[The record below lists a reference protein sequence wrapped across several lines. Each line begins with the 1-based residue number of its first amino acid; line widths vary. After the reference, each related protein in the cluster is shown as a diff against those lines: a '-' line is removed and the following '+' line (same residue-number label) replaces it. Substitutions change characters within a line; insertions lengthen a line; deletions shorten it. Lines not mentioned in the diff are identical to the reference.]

1 MCRGM
6 EVFRTLSF
14 AGILAAGLA
23 AGAGG
28 AHADDLF
35 GGLTP
40 LPESALQKNS
50 GQGVTIEGNT
60 FVSNTTSNSG
70 SIDDTFMKGQFSN
83 GAMSGNTIT
92 SNQGLT
98 SVMMNSGNNVNFN
111 NSFTVN
117 VIMH

>member
-1 MCRGM
+1 MCRDTKA
-6 EVFRTLSF
+6 FRRLSF
-14 AGILAAGLA
+14 AGILAAGLV
-23 AGAGG
+23 AGAG
-28 AHADDLF
+28 AAQADDLF
-35 GGLTP
+35 SGLAP
-40 LPESALQKNS
+40 LPESALQKSS

-70 SIDDTFMKGQFSN
+70 SVDNTFMKGQFSN

-92 SNQGLT
+92 GNQGLT

-117 VIMH
+117 IIMH